1 MSIKGIFSAREYT
14 VPLDVTLLVIRVV
27 TGIAF
32 MLHGWGKIQAPMS
45 WMGPDAP
52 VPGVFQFL
60 AAFSEFGGG
69 IAWALGFLFPLSSFG
84 LVCTM
89 AVATYFHLGV
99 MGDPFVASGPG
110 QGSYEPALV
119 YLCIALLFMASGPG
133 RLSLD
138 RVVFGRKLPY

>member
-69 IAWALGFLFPLSSFG
+69 IAWALGFLFPLHHGRGHLFSSRRDGRPLCGERAGAG
-84 LVCTM
+84 LV
-89 AVATYFHLGV
+89 
-99 MGDPFVASGPG
+99 
-110 QGSYEPALV
+110 
-119 YLCIALLFMASGPG
+119 
-133 RLSLD
+133 
-138 RVVFGRKLPY
+138 